1 MEQAMSSDSFEMGQ
15 EFVVDVVLDEDG
27 NLVGTIEDDLLVISG
42 EQGTIVDE
50 TIDVMDADGTVL
62 LEEETTWVYD
72 EDGQLV
78 LESEDLTPGD

>member
-1 MEQAMSSDSFEMGQ
+1 MSSDSFEMGQ

-50 TIDVMDADGTVL
+50 TIGVMDADGTLL

>member
-1 MEQAMSSDSFEMGQ
+1 MSSDSFEMGE

-27 NLVGTIEDDLLVISG
+27 NLLGTIADDLLVISG

-62 LEEETTWVYD
+62 LEEETTSVYD
-72 EDGQLV
+72 EDGQLI
-78 LESEDLTPGD
+78 LESEDVTPGD

>member
-1 MEQAMSSDSFEMGQ
+1 MSSDSFEMGQ